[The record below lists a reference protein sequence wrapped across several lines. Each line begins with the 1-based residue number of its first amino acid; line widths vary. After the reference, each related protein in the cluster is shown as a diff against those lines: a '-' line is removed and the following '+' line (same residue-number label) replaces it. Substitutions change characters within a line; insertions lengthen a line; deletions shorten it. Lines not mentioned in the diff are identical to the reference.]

1 MPFSG
6 DGLRQKHNRNAYR
19 LRQRESNAWEPNE
32 KMKSHMAIL
41 CALLV
46 CSAAAAAQAQD
57 EHSSAQPDHSKHE
70 EMNKRG
76 DQGMGFDQDKITHH
90 FLLRKDGGAIQVT
103 ANSAEDKASK
113 EEIQMHLHH
122 IANAFKS
129 GDFDI
134 PMFVHDQTPP
144 GVAAMKRLKNQIS
157 YKYEA
162 AENGGRVVISSA
174 NAEAVGAIHE
184 FLKFQITEH
193 KTGDA
198 LEVK

>member
-1 MPFSG
+1 
-6 DGLRQKHNRNAYR
+6 
-19 LRQRESNAWEPNE
+19 
-32 KMKSHMAIL
+32 MAIL

-46 CSAAAAAQAQD
+46 CSAVAAAQAHD
-57 EHSSAQPDHSKHE
+57 DHSSAQPDHSKHE

-76 DQGMGFDQDKITHH
+76 DQGMGFAQDKITHH

-103 ANSAEDKASK
+103 ANSADDKTSK

-122 IANAFKS
+122 ITQAFKS
-129 GDFDI
+129 GDFNI

-144 GVAAMKRLKNQIS
+144 GVGTMTKLKDQIH

-162 AENGGRVVISSA
+162 AANGGRVVISSA
-174 NAEAVGAIHE
+174 NAEAVTAIHE

>member
-1 MPFSG
+1 
-6 DGLRQKHNRNAYR
+6 
-19 LRQRESNAWEPNE
+19 
-32 KMKSHMAIL
+32 MKSPMAIL

-46 CSAAAAAQAQD
+46 CSTAAAAQAHD
-57 EHSSAQPDHSKHE
+57 DHSSAQPDHSKHE

-76 DQGMGFDQDKITHH
+76 DQGMGFAQDKITHH

-103 ANSAEDKASK
+103 ANSADDKTSK
-113 EEIQMHLHH
+113 EEIQMHMHH
-122 IANAFKS
+122 IAQAFKS
-129 GDFDI
+129 GDFNI
-134 PMFVHDQTPP
+134 PMFVHDQKPP
-144 GVAAMKRLKNQIS
+144 GVNTMTKLKDKIH
-157 YKYEA
+157 YKYEP

-174 NAEAVGAIHE
+174 SAEAVAAIHE

>member
-1 MPFSG
+1 MTNF
-6 DGLRQKHNRNAYR
+6 L
-19 LRQRESNAWEPNE
+19 
-32 KMKSHMAIL
+32 
-41 CALLV
+41 ALLILTSTLTLQSQ
-46 CSAAAAAQAQD
+46 SADAPQQ
-57 EHSSAQPDHSKHE
+57 DHSKHQQLE
-70 EMNKRG
+70 HRG
-76 DQGMGFDQDKITHH
+76 NQGMGFDQQKTTHH

-103 ANSAEDKASK
+103 ANSAGDKASVD
-113 EEIQMHLHH
+113 EIQMHLHH
-122 IANAFKS
+122 ISQAFRS

-144 GVAAMKRLKNQIS
+144 GVDTLKKLKDQIK
-157 YKYEA
+157 YKYEP

-174 NAEAVGAIHE
+174 NAEAVAAIHD

>member
-1 MPFSG
+1 
-6 DGLRQKHNRNAYR
+6 
-19 LRQRESNAWEPNE
+19 
-32 KMKSHMAIL
+32 MKNPTAIL
-41 CALLV
+41 CVLLV
-46 CSAAAAAQAQD
+46 CSTAAAAQAHD
-57 EHSSAQPDHSKHE
+57 DHSSAQPDHSKHE

-76 DQGMGFDQDKITHH
+76 DQGMGFAQDKLTHH

-103 ANSAEDKASK
+103 ANSADDKASR

-122 IANAFKS
+122 IARAFKS
-129 GDFDI
+129 GDFNI

-144 GVAAMKRLKNQIS
+144 GVGVMTRLKEQIH

-162 AENGGRVVISSA
+162 AANGGRVVISSA
-174 NAEAVGAIHE
+174 NAEAVTAIHD

-193 KTGDA
+193 KTGDS

>member
-1 MPFSG
+1 MLFSG
-6 DGLRQKHNRNAYR
+6 DGLRQKHTRNAYR
-19 LRQRESNAWEPNE
+19 LRQRESNAWEPNA
-32 KMKSHMAIL
+32 KMKSHMAVL

-46 CSAAAAAQAQD
+46 YSAAAQAQAD
-57 EHSSAQPDHSKHE
+57 HSSAQPDRSKHE

-76 DQGMGFDQDKITHH
+76 NQGMGFDQQKITHH

-103 ANSAEDKASK
+103 ANSADKASK

-144 GVAAMKRLKNQIS
+144 GVATMKRLKDQIK

-162 AENGGRVVISSA
+162 AENGGRVVISST

-198 LEVK
+198 LK

>member
-1 MPFSG
+1 
-6 DGLRQKHNRNAYR
+6 
-19 LRQRESNAWEPNE
+19 
-32 KMKSHMAIL
+32 MKSFIAIL

-46 CSAAAAAQAQD
+46 CSTAATAQAHND
-57 EHSSAQPDHSKHE
+57 HSSAQPDHSKHE
-70 EMNKRG
+70 EMSKRG
-76 DQGMGFDQDKITHH
+76 DQGMGFAQDKITHH

-103 ANSAEDKASK
+103 ANSTDDKTSR

-122 IANAFKS
+122 IAQAFKS
-129 GDFDI
+129 GDFNI

-144 GVAAMKRLKNQIS
+144 GVGVMMKFKDKIH

-162 AENGGRVVISSA
+162 AANGGRVAISSA
-174 NAEAVGAIHE
+174 NAEAVAAIHD

-198 LEVK
+198 LEAK